1 MYSPCIFTLWDKI
14 HHGGNTC
21 KRAGMKT
28 KSCEVDS
35 LFGWRRPCCAN
46 ETNIWQGCRHRI
58 SLYLLTFF
66 PRPLCHS
73 FRNLKSVKLISVLRT
88 KIYALPIINC
98 ILSIESSWLCFTCI
112 SWNPQKSLSWDTV
125 KARTSS
131 IASNIGS
138 FRSFGQRFLHMK
150 ATEQDNGAFSVILSA
165 AISGNNDALV
175 QLILM
180 YRPLID
186 GLSVTDGGINEDLR
200 QELLIH
206 LIKKIRYF
214 SI

>member
-1 MYSPCIFTLWDKI
+1 MQTSRNEDEELRGRFTIWLEK
-14 HHGGNTC
+14 TLLR
-21 KRAGMKT
+21 KRNK
-28 KSCEVDS
+28 
-35 LFGWRRPCCAN
+35 
-46 ETNIWQGCRHRI
+46 
-58 SLYLLTFF
+58 YLARMQA
-66 PRPLCHS
+66 PYLCHS

-206 LIKKIRYF
+206 LIKKIKTF